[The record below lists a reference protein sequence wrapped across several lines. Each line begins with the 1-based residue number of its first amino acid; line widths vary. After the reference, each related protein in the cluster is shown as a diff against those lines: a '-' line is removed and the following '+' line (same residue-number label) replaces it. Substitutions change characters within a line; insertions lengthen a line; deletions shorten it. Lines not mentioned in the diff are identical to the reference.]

1 MFGENILLCTG
12 NSVPWHT
19 DPGRDREG
27 GMQGD
32 HFPSPGLLHAHP
44 RVAELQN
51 LPFVINF

>member
-19 DPGRDREG
+19 DPGRDGEA